1 MGKEAK
7 IKAATKA
14 LRQGDT
20 AEAMRHSDSFTP
32 RNFRRLTDRAHK
44 KAGK

>member
-14 LRQGDT
+14 LRQGDIT
-20 AEAMRHSDSFTP
+20 EAMRHAAKIEG
-32 RNFRRLTDRAHK
+32 RAFRRLTDRAHK
-44 KAGK
+44 K